1 MNDMRVNAEP
11 PSGARRRRGWRAA
24 VMVCAAVTVA
34 AAIPL
39 LAGCRVTFVAAT
51 PVVVNPFV
59 GTWTVAVPGQRI
71 TYRFGKDERYER
83 DSTSSS
89 RGASIRIS
97 VSGAYAYDSGTSIL
111 SLTPASDAIA
121 PERFSYQFPKR
132 DELVLTTYP
141 RGTVNVT
148 YTFRRQT

>member
-1 MNDMRVNAEP
+1 MRTCVEP

-24 VMVCAAVTVA
+24 VTVLAVGAAAAV
-34 AAIPL
+34 IPL
-39 LAGCRVTFVAAT
+39 LAGCRVTLVAAT

-59 GTWTVAVPGQRI
+59 GTWTAAVPGQRI

-89 RGASIRIS
+89 RGTSISIS
-97 VSGAYAYDSGTSIL
+97 VSGSYAYDPGTRIL
-111 SLTPASDAIA
+111 SLTPASDTIA
-121 PERFSYQFPKR
+121 PERFSYQFPER

>member
-1 MNDMRVNAEP
+1 MRTCVEP
-11 PSGARRRRGWRAA
+11 PSGARRRRVRR
-24 VMVCAAVTVA
+24 AAVTVLA
-34 AAIPL
+34 AVIMAAVVPL
-39 LAGCRVTFVAAT
+39 LAGCRVTLVAAT

-89 RGASIRIS
+89 RGASISIS
-97 VSGAYAYDSGTSIL
+97 VSGSYSYDPRTHIL
-111 SLTPASDAIA
+111 SLTPASDAIE
-121 PERFSYQFPKR
+121 PERFSYRFPER